1 MVLKPE
7 IGKNIKNVKLVDPSE
22 STSLLVSFGDFQDSI
37 VYIKEDQTSRRNTT
51 TRKSCREF

>member
-22 STSLLVSFGDFQDSI
+22 TFRTVLCTSKKIRLPGGTPLQERVVGNFKHIF
-37 VYIKEDQTSRRNTT
+37 
-51 TRKSCREF
+51 F

>member
-1 MVLKPE
+1 MVPKPE

-37 VYIKEDQTSRRNTT
+37 VYIKEDQTARRNTT